1 MMSKRSL
8 PKKPVPHIFLFKYL
22 FNGRASDESF
32 RLLAEGIS
40 ACRQNAERLL
50 SDVKLLVRNG
60 RFASARFLLT
70 TAREEIAKSY
80 ILVDMCRLDLGKHA
94 SVLRSL
100 CKAFYDHISK
110 HAYVKL
116 HEASYDSMSD
126 AKQVWEAETQRWWP
140 GDEETPDMPHDTALN
155 RELPLYVSYVPNYAD
170 YIEEDDSS
178 WSVPSDSDH
187 SLYFDPEWYMRG
199 ATPVALTEKLI
210 DAWRQT
216 DKNGLCSSQVLAILN
231 DIFKLHYIQK
241 NTTWEQINKLY
252 KQVAARIAKETGIA
266 EEKFLAAPFVGW
278 PLYPFVSKC

>member
-1 MMSKRSL
+1 MSKRSL
-8 PKKPVPHIFLFKYL
+8 PKKPVPHILLFKYL
-22 FNGRASDESF
+22 FDGRASDESF
-32 RLLAEGIS
+32 RLLTEGIS

-94 SVLRSL
+94 PVLRSL

-110 HAYVKL
+110 HAYVEL
-116 HEASYDSMSD
+116 HEASCDSMSD
-126 AKQVWEAETQRWWP
+126 AKQVWEAETQRYWR
-140 GDEETPDMPHDTALN
+140 GDEETPDMPHDTVFN

-187 SLYFDPEWYMRG
+187 SLYFDPEECIRG
-199 ATPVALTEKLI
+199 VTLVARTEKLI

-216 DKNGLCSSQVLAILN
+216 DNNGLCSSQVLAILN
-231 DIFKLHYIQK
+231 DIFKLHYIQE

-252 KQVAARIAKETGIA
+252 KQVAARVAKETGIA

-278 PLYPFVSKC
+278 PLYSFVSKC